1 MHPLPLSHKSTS
13 NMFIFL
19 LQEQRIPRRYCE
31 KTKLKWTI
39 FTKFHINITARN
51 GNIEQTDLQDEK
63 YP

>member
-1 MHPLPLSHKSTS
+1 MHPLPLSNKSTF

-39 FTKFHINITARN
+39 FTKLYINIAARN